1 MTESSDYQER
11 PELYDQ
17 AMEALGVKEEVFE
30 EYRSGDYSDPFEVL
44 ESEGFEVSLEGDTVL
59 DGKKQVVEV
68 AEVHATLNS
77 DTGSLA
83 GMDYLHT
90 GSASD

>member
-1 MTESSDYQER
+1 MDFRYEDS

-17 AMEALGVKEEVFE
+17 ALEATGNEDVLEEF
-30 EYRSGDYSDPFEVL
+30 YDGDYDSPFELL
-44 ESEGFEVSLEGDTVL
+44 EPEER
-59 DGKKQVVEV
+59 KKVVEV
-68 AEVHATLNS
+68 AEAQRILNGDS
-77 DTGSLA
+77 GSLA